1 LGIIGGII
9 LIALGFYS
17 FMKKKSYRQKSF
29 VKNPKSVIRALVKGF
44 VMNTVSPFVLIFW
57 LGVMGFATVDLGFH
71 DVDLKIFF
79 GTILLS
85 VLVTDVTKAYMA
97 NKLGLLIK
105 PRIIEIMNIVVGVIL
120 LGFGIRLLYYAW
132 TL

>member
-1 LGIIGGII
+1 
-9 LIALGFYS
+9 
-17 FMKKKSYRQKSF
+17 
-29 VKNPKSVIRALVKGF
+29 
-44 VMNTVSPFVLIFW
+44 
-57 LGVMGFATVDLGFH
+57 
-71 DVDLKIFF
+71 
-79 GTILLS
+79 
-85 VLVTDVTKAYMA
+85 MA